1 MRSRELGALLF
12 GLAGLYTLLLALLG
26 VAQLLPQV
34 PHSGVVVSGQLQV
47 QAAFVNSAVSLLLHL
62 VFGFGLY
69 AGRWRLAGRLLGEPD
84 EGVLPRAAR
93 AGRAAA
99 AATAEPGAG
108 AVGIAAAAVCA
119 VAILLLARFVT
130 AVSYGVSLLVIRSNA
145 GDLTAW
151 TLGGILVDL
160 LMVAIGLLLLA
171 RRDRVAVHL
180 LRPLPPP
187 GSRASRRLAPQPG
200 APSGAAQ
207 SVAPGGAAQ
216 STDPG
221 GAAAA
226 AAGGGTPW
234 QLPAL
239 RFTGLAL
246 LAWHLPSLASAV
258 SVFVKWQL
266 RPVGFDLRSQALY
279 DIPPAATGVLAG
291 LYLFLLF
298 PSGMSAVWRRLRRG
312 SP

>member
-1 MRSRELGALLF
+1 MGEDGGTMRSRELGALVF

-26 VAQLLPQV
+26 MAQLLPQV
-34 PHSGVVVSGQLQV
+34 PRSGAVVNGQLQV
-47 QAAFVNSAVSLLLHL
+47 QAAFINSAVSVMLHL
-62 VFGFGLY
+62 VFGFALY

-84 EGVLPRAAR
+84 AGGRARAAG
-93 AGRAAA
+93 AGRADAPAA
-99 AATAEPGAG
+99 GEPAAR

-130 AVSYGVSLLVIRSNA
+130 AASYGVSLLLIRSNA

-160 LMVAIGLLLLA
+160 VMTAIGFLLLV
-171 RRDRVAVHL
+171 RRDRVAAHL

-187 GSRASRRLAPQPG
+187 GSRAGRGPAQRPG
-200 APSGAAQ
+200 ASP
-207 SVAPGGAAQ
+207 
-216 STDPG
+216 
-221 GAAAA
+221 AAAPETA
-226 AAGGGTPW
+226 AGGTPW

-246 LAWHLPSLASAV
+246 LAWHLPSLASAL

-266 RPVGFDLRSQALY
+266 RPIGFDLRSQALY

-291 LYLFLLF
+291 LYLLLLF
-298 PSGMSAVWRRLRRG
+298 PAGMSAVWRRLRPGPASR
-312 SP
+312 